1 MYMPHTRD
9 TRDHMSHARSNACAC
24 RHVTHIQQLATYTLP
39 AMTNM
44 FHTCTASRHPHATT
58 HRYWSDVRPSNT
70 PAGSVV
76 IWLLWRYLLRHTRA
90 HAHTDS
96 VRVVKRLPHVRRKFR
111 VACTKSRNQR
121 LDFSQLR
128 SCKNTWFERVCNT
141 ESLKYILTKAPARL
155 GATSPHGVRFHHAQT
170 DVPGNILK
178 PPPNQS
184 VRERKFMPHMS
195 QSWSEMFWVDHPQL
209 FAFAWPNVH
218 RFWPLDFCKPLDF
231 GRSLDGCPY
240 SSYGLLAWHTK

>member
-58 HRYWSDVRPSNT
+58 HRYWSD
-70 PAGSVV
+70 
-76 IWLLWRYLLRHTRA
+76 
-90 HAHTDS
+90 
-96 VRVVKRLPHVRRKFR
+96 VRRKFR